1 MTKWSVM
8 VKDEQPL
15 LHTNAREP
23 QARTKAKEPQAR
35 AKAREMSAQAET
47 SEVQEKSAVPQTYLQ
62 SNKHLLKR
70 ARTRPRLPSKE
81 ETLGPPPQKPP
92 WKEESSNDSLL
103 ASVSV
108 NVKAF
113 PLAGS
118 AEHLPLAETKLDCK
132 LEHPLPSVVANTTR
146 RKRQR
151 SESKTGS
158 VIEIPQPK
166 GRTPSSRR
174 GAAHRSPQ
182 VIVQTTSE
190 NNSGNSISTAVD
202 CSPITVTPEHS
213 PVPRRKKM
221 EPPKRVQ
228 SKASRGNHRR
238 ARKEAKC
245 PNNPPVVLKFVSKA
259 KMMKPYPLVKECR
272 VVLRAPLPSI
282 GITGIKRKVSQDEYF
297 LHDSDRITSA
307 QGSTVN
313 TEGMARSE
321 PPVKEKTSLNE
332 TNISPAELIHTEK
345 QPIGQ
350 TIKPESPLQKKEEGA
365 SPGASPLLDVPQEA
379 EEPAISLAEQPF
391 CAEPQDSLAGLLG
404 ESATETLPASLETR
418 LLLRRSSRGRHPP
431 SPLETEMATLVEK
444 QAPVASQTPEK
455 IQAVKASLLKKI
467 RKFIMPI
474 VSARSS
480 RVIKPPRRFRDDEQ
494 CTTKKSPPKAS
505 PDSAAL
511 DPKAAGSTCS
521 PSLDETLVDV
531 EDYAENQE
539 VVERGN
545 EMLSHV
551 KDECSTKPEVVL
563 KPDAI
568 LDDEPLQALAASPYS
583 DNTQDLTL
591 KNPCTYVDE
600 EQLPVPLASDHS
612 PDLTELSSSVNAHEM
627 IPESLISDDTRDLT
641 LRSSMSNEV
650 QLPLALPSMDN
661 QQLTAVCFNADDMQA
676 LTPGSSHTNSEQIVS
691 CVSPSIENTQCLSLK
706 LISPNADDKSGLAP
720 ASSSTDKFNYS
731 ALESVHIPKTE
742 GLTIVLPSSDN
753 EQSLPWEP
761 GNLDNRSLIP
771 VACVSENAQNSP
783 PLSSGS
789 DPVSTQD
796 STPLLIS
803 ADDKLGL
810 AQESSLSVPGR
821 KITLG
826 QLVPDD
832 RRSLETVLPNSDN
845 LPGTSVLTISDGM
858 RSIPHVSPSPDN
870 MQVLTSMTASSDN
883 FQALAPLSPTS
894 NTVLGTIN
902 FPSITDNTWS
912 SATVSPELVNQ
923 HDRTPICSLPEPT
936 QGLPPFSLGSE
947 NIQFLTPLSLS
958 SESKINASQISVV
971 SPQGL
976 TTGSP
981 TFNTTLGMG
990 PSLPSSDLPTLS
1002 LVSPTSDNTQCLMP
1016 ELSSYNNRLCLTP
1029 ASPVSSSFKM
1039 DTVETIAPESLME
1052 DKTHG
1057 LVSVFSTSETT
1068 QGVVQ
1073 NCPALES
1080 TEGLVSAM
1088 SENIHTSSQFMA
1100 SMPST
1105 LPEKRKT
1112 ILRQPTFRW
1121 NSPGSI
1127 NSDPSPPVTQTNESN
1142 KSKTILKFPPV
1153 SVEEAQYPSLTPQ
1166 FSQPDVSQHD
1176 FPRSPV
1182 PQMTQSFVA
1191 PPVVSEPSI
1200 QLPTR
1205 SLAVLPSLPLLTEVA
1220 GAPSAVTQSSVLKQ
1234 DSVALPA
1241 APQSQVV
1248 TQAPLKQPSLTMSTQ
1263 PKSALVAPGK
1273 SDSSKRPPLLRA
1285 PQFTPSEAHLKIYE
1299 SVSIAPQRFESK
1311 QTLDSSTF
1319 SASSFALR
1327 HRRAE
1332 PKSGSAHYLEGGE
1345 SEHRKDSALVTVQ
1358 DQSCHLPSDLVG
1370 TFVGKPQTVARTNHL
1385 SLPLFAGNTLDNEVA
1400 TDPGLIKIQAMDCPG
1415 VIRKVALRR
1424 GVSSANSVPG
1434 KLTHPG
1440 KNSTPSSSEDSSD
1453 FDEAMSPASLLDL
1466 SPDSDEETA
1475 LATPLSSMDEKMIN
1489 ILKTAQA
1496 QLSQIDKRSLRKL
1509 VSPGPRIKHVCRHAS
1524 VALGQPRTPLTEDV
1538 PRLSALPLRDRDIID
1553 LPLQVNESSSG
1564 SESESIGSHRKTGKA
1579 VAAARPVRP
1588 LSGRKKLR
1596 QGRCGRCKGCLN
1608 PVDCGKCINC
1618 LDKTKFGG
1626 PNTKK
1631 QCCVHRR
1638 CDRIVARR
1646 NARLAQKAGRGS
1658 RTAAYRESSDDTG
1671 DEEVAFWKKEC
1682 EETATETSEQDPLL
1696 QRKSARRCV
1705 KQRPCYDV
1713 FAESEESEP
1722 DSKLGTSTRKSSRE
1736 SDYLPV
1742 DTEELSRPRKATLQP
1757 VVHLKAR
1764 KKPDKDLL
1772 AALTSVPLSNSGSGR
1787 LKASDDGIHRV
1798 RIDFK
1803 EDCDVEN
1810 VWQLGG
1816 LSVLTSVP
1824 VTPQLMC
1831 LLCAS
1836 RGHHELIY
1844 CQVCCEPFHQF
1855 CLEENERPLPE
1866 QEENWC
1872 CRRCKFCHVC
1882 GLKGRATKHLL
1893 ECDRCRNCYH
1903 LDCLGPNYP
1912 TKPFRK
1918 RNGWLCSTCVRCK
1931 SCGVSPGKN
1940 WDTEWSNDYTLCPE
1954 CTTLYDKG
1962 NYCPICTH
1970 CYEENDYES
1979 QMIHCFKCQHWVH
1992 SKCEGLTD
2000 EQYEI
2005 LSNLPESVVY
2015 TCTPC
2020 TGGKKAKWRDVLVS
2034 ELQSGLKQV
2043 MKELL
2048 TSNLTTSIHQCAKNC
2063 CGEEAEEQ
2071 HKQPC
2076 DLLGVSKL
2084 LDQGHY
2090 VSVKS
2095 FCDDVVH
2102 IIQQRVN
2109 EESKLMDT
2117 RVSLM
2122 SQTLFLQLITK
2133 YFTWFQSQ
2141 DIQIW
2146 QRSKSIPN
2154 GMLPNAVL
2162 PPSSDHIYAQWRERE
2177 ELHPVEN
2184 GLSKSKTPS
2193 PGTKVNSSLSCDTT
2207 PLVCKEE
2214 EVLDN
2219 RQCTLCLKYGDD
2231 NPKNAGRLLYI
2242 GQNEWTHINCA
2253 IWSAEVF
2260 EENDGSLKNVHAAVA
2275 RGRQMRCELCQK
2287 SGATVGC
2294 CLSSCHSNFHFMCAR
2309 SRRCVFQD
2317 DKKMFCEKHKDLMD
2331 GEMVG
2336 ADDFD
2341 VLRRVYVDFE
2351 GISFKRKFIVGLEPE
2366 SIHMMIGAMKID
2378 SLGML
2383 SDLSACEGKLFPIG
2397 YQCSRLYWST
2407 VDARRRCWYKC
2418 RVLENRSAATT
2429 KEPEIGEDQGT
2440 NQTIA
2445 HSPTLNSDMFLL
2457 DEHIRS
2463 NASSC
2468 LPMKPRSPLPN
2479 LGRVPPAESTLTA
2492 HVPRSFPRA
2501 RIKVPNYSPSRRP
2514 LGGFSRP
2521 LPSPGSPTSVSHHI
2535 LTVSD
2540 PDVVPLRRTR
2550 RHSPVSHSTTTRG
2563 RISSPNLTTCATN
2576 VRTKISPSSPVSLKG
2591 GASIT
2596 AAPSSPDPSSRCRNH
2611 HHNLSTSAIANLPE
2625 IDLVMQTSTSGP
2637 QSTSYPHFS
2646 GADHSYNFKRSSTPS
2661 EMDGLQTFE
2670 SPDVGAYQDLEYCDS
2685 VGSPGLLSPGGPL
2698 GSMVDD
2704 GQLVPG
2710 LCVDAFDESDMEVVS
2725 SLNVS
2730 DLEFDESVLDSTF
2743 QEDNS
2748 ECHSQIVVKTRQA
2761 DEFREDRSFGLGTS
2775 TSGRHHVAVNGGESS
2790 EDDNSQNCY
2799 SFSRTVVTRN
2809 MDLLPYPM
2817 DLQLPHI
2824 KQLDGVDD
2832 GTESDTSSIATSTEP
2847 RVPQVAKNISFNL
2860 AGSSQEAG
2868 ATGIQTELTSA
2879 MDSKNPQASA
2889 EKVPEDLPSDI
2900 VDFVLKDF
2908 NTGTLTF
2915 SSERNHSSPT
2925 LLLPKSV
2932 SENGSNILANNLVT
2946 VPEVLSKPTKSLLH
2960 PAPVTRVETLAVA
2973 PLQSGSNFNLVN
2985 GSNGPITRREQ
2996 LIASKPSEPTW
3007 LSVGCR
3013 PIDPSLTVLN
3023 LKDPPQLQRVCK
3035 PLSLSPQV
3043 PTFTM
3048 AKLETPSVS
3057 VHKPSSTS
3065 KVLMVNKQG
3074 QLFVKVQSNSAPGA
3088 PSSDQKVITCQPVP
3102 ISPSPCAPVV
3112 TCSAGE
3118 QLNFHPVLGNFSNQ
3132 QGNARACQRL
3142 EPTPS
3147 SSMRVM
3153 VIPQIAPCSQVV
3165 ESNSRGNPRK
3175 VAPNIKKS
3183 DCELN
3188 LGGAMLTPIQKQPN
3202 LGTVILRAS
3211 APLGIVRNDAPT
3223 WTFSGP
3229 LLNVMPMLNVIR
3241 TGAPNGPGQFTIGTS
3256 TVMPQSVGLQQNCV
3270 LQRFPMNSGMMA
3282 LSTGLPILRPSLLQG
3297 MSNFNLAEPPAAPLQ
3312 ATQSPKSNG
3321 TPPSPVV
3328 AAPVIPKPYTPIQA
3342 SCVKRVS
3349 TCNSQTPSKKLKL
3362 EISPKAVQEN
3372 RLQTN
3377 NVLTPS
3383 HKNNIST
3390 GQMQIKTST
3399 EKVTWDEDDIKEEDL
3414 SDSESIASLID
3425 LTASP
3430 KSEAETP
3437 NQENEAM
3444 MEPKSEPANDD
3455 AAESTTE
3462 SVVEPPWYKYSED
3475 LSSSDEDAPVVDDQE
3490 PRKPHPHL
3498 RFEISNEDGFNVQAE
3513 SIEIAWKA
3521 VVEKVQEARGIGR
3534 LRNISFTGMS
3544 GLRML
3549 GLHHDAVIFLVEQLF
3564 GAERCRKYKFR
3575 FHQQE
3580 QVEEELPINPSGCA
3594 RSEVYIRKCTFDM
3607 FNFLASQHRMLPE
3620 SCTVDEEEDEVQLKS
3635 TRRATSLELPMAMR
3649 FRHLKR
3655 TSKEA
3660 VGVYRSAIHGRG
3672 LFCKRNIDAGE
3683 MVIEYS
3689 GIVIRSVLTDK
3700 REKFYDSK
3708 GIGCYM
3714 FRIDDFDVVDATMH
3728 GNAARFINHSCEPN
3742 CYSRVIH
3749 VEGQKHIVIF
3759 ALRKIYRGEEL
3770 TYDYKFP
3777 IEDPSNKLP
3786 CNCGAKKCRRFLN

>member
-1 MTKWSVM
+1 MTKWSAM
-8 VKDEQPL
+8 VKDQQPL
-15 LHTNAREP
+15 LHTNAREQP
-23 QARTKAKEPQAR
+23 ARTKAKQAR
-35 AKAREMSAQAET
+35 AKAREISSQAKNSDT
-47 SEVQEKSAVPQTYLQ
+47 QEQSAVPPTYLKR
-62 SNKHLLKR
+62 NKHLLKR
-70 ARTRPRLPSKE
+70 ARTRPLMPSKE

-92 WKEESSNDSLL
+92 WKEESTDDSLL
-103 ASVSV
+103 ASASM

-113 PLAGS
+113 PLA
-118 AEHLPLAETKLDCK
+118 ETQEQLPRTETKLDCK
-132 LEHPLPSVVANTTR
+132 LARPLPSAIANTTR

-158 VIEIPQPK
+158 TFEVPQPK
-166 GRTPSSRR
+166 ARTPSSRR
-174 GAAHRSPQ
+174 GVACRSPQ
-182 VIVQTTSE
+182 VIVQATSE
-190 NNSGNSISTAVD
+190 KSSGNSISPAVA
-202 CSPITVTPEHS
+202 CSPITDSSEPS
-213 PVPRRKKM
+213 PIPRRKKK
-221 EPPKRVQ
+221 EPPKRIPA
-228 SKASRGNHRR
+228 KPSRGNLHR
-238 ARKEAKC
+238 KGKVAKC
-245 PNNPPVVLKFVSKA
+245 HKNPPVVLKFVSKA
-259 KMMKPYPLVKECR
+259 KIMKAFPLVKECR

-282 GITGIKRKVSQDEYF
+282 GITGIKSKVTQDE
-297 LHDSDRITSA
+297 DSIQDGDRITSA
-307 QGSTVN
+307 GGPTKS
-313 TEGMARSE
+313 TEGMTRSE
-321 PPVKEKTSLNE
+321 PHVVKEKSTPDK
-332 TNISPAELIHTEK
+332 TNISPTEPTHTVR
-345 QPIGQ
+345 QTIGQ
-350 TIKPESPLQKKEEGA
+350 TITPLLKKEERA
-365 SPGASPLLDVPQEA
+365 SPGSSLPLDMSQEA
-379 EEPAISLAEQPF
+379 EEPAMLRAGQPF
-391 CAEPQDSLAGLLG
+391 CAEPQDSLAGLLR
-404 ESATETLPASLETR
+404 ESNETHPVSLETR
-418 LLLRRSSRGRHPP
+418 LLLRRSGRGRRP
-431 SPLETEMATLVEK
+431 SSPVETEMATLGEK
-444 QAPVASQTPEK
+444 EGSVASQSTEE
-455 IQAVKASLLKKI
+455 IQAVKANILKKI

-480 RVIKPPRRFRDDEQ
+480 RVIKPPRRFMDDEL
-494 CTTKKSPPKAS
+494 CSTKKSPPKAS
-505 PDSAAL
+505 PYNASLHPNAADRTSA
-511 DPKAAGSTCS
+511 S
-521 PSLDETLVDV
+521 SLDETLVDV
-531 EDYAENQE
+531 EEDYAECQE
-539 VVERGN
+539 VAKKEH
-545 EMLSHV
+545 EMPSQV
-551 KDECSTKPEVVL
+551 KDECRTKLEVVL
-563 KPDAI
+563 KPDEV
-568 LDDEPLQALAASPYS
+568 LDDEPLRALAASPYS
-583 DNTQDLTL
+583 DNTQDVTH
-591 KNPCTYVDE
+591 KNPCTDIAE
-600 EQLPVPLASDHS
+600 NLPSVPLASGHS
-612 PDLTELSSSVNAHEM
+612 PDLTPELLSSDNAHELTLGS
-627 IPESLISDDTRDLT
+627 PISDDGCVLT
-641 LRSSMSNEV
+641 LLSPMSEKV
-650 QLPLALPSMDN
+650 ELPPALPSADN
-661 QQLTAVCFNADDMQA
+661 EQQLTAVPSNADDIQA
-676 LTPGSSHTNSEQIVS
+676 LTQSSSHISSKQVVS
-691 CVSPSIENTQCLSLK
+691 GVSSSFENTQRLSLT
-706 LISPNADDKSGLAP
+706 LLSPSTDDKPDLAP
-720 ASSSTDKFNYS
+720 ASPRSDNFNHST
-731 ALESVHIPKTE
+731 LESVHVDKTE
-742 GLTIVLPSSDN
+742 ALTLVLPSSEIEQSLLSEPQSLGNNHILIPVACISGKNQNSPSLSSDSATGIAQDSTLLLPSADHKLGLALESSLSVYDHKTLGKCIPNDIQDLAIMLPSSDN
-753 EQSLPWEP
+753 
-761 GNLDNRSLIP
+761 
-771 VACVSENAQNSP
+771 
-783 PLSSGS
+783 
-789 DPVSTQD
+789 
-796 STPLLIS
+796 
-803 ADDKLGL
+803 L
-810 AQESSLSVPGR
+810 AR
-821 KITLG
+821 
-826 QLVPDD
+826 
-832 RRSLETVLPNSDN
+832 
-845 LPGTSVLTISDGM
+845 TSVLSSSSETQALQ
-858 RSIPHVSPSPDN
+858 PLSPSPDN
-870 MQVLTSMTASSDN
+870 MQGLTPMSSSSDN
-883 FQALAPLSPTS
+883 TQGLAPFSSAS
-894 NTVLGTIN
+894 NTTLGAIP
-902 FPSITDNTWS
+902 FPCNTDTTWS
-912 SATVSPELVNQ
+912 PAPMSPGLLNQ
-923 HDRTPICSLPEPT
+923 HDSTPVFSIPDTTE
-936 QGLPPFSLGSE
+936 GLPPFSLGSE
-947 NIQFLTPLSLS
+947 NIQLLTPVSLS
-958 SESKINASQISVV
+958 SESKMSTSLVSSVIDC
-971 SPQGL
+971 PPGL
-976 TTGSP
+976 TPESP
-981 TFNTTLGMG
+981 SFNTSLGMG
-990 PSLPSSDLPTLS
+990 RSLHSSDSPTLSQVLPTL
-1002 LVSPTSDNTQCLMP
+1002 DNTQCLMP
-1016 ELSSYNNRLCLTP
+1016 ELSSSYNSRPCLTP
-1029 ASPVSSSFKM
+1029 ASPGSTSLKV
-1039 DTVETIAPESLME
+1039 DTVETLAPELMG
-1052 DKTHG
+1052 DQTHG
-1057 LVSVFSTSETT
+1057 LVSVLSAYESTE
-1068 QGVVQ
+1068 GVEL
-1073 NCPALES
+1073 NFPALES
-1080 TEGLVSAM
+1080 PYELVSVM
-1088 SENIHTSSQFMA
+1088 SESIHTPSSFTA
-1100 SMPST
+1100 LS
-1105 LPEKRKT
+1105 EKRKT

-1121 NSPGSI
+1121 NSPTSL
-1127 NSDPSPPVTQTNESN
+1127 NSDLVPPVTQTNESN
-1142 KSKTILKFPPV
+1142 TSKTILKFPPV
-1153 SVEEAQYPSLTPQ
+1153 SVEEGQCLSLPPPP
-1166 FSQPDVSQHD
+1166 FSQPAVNEHDV
-1176 FPRSPV
+1176 PGSPV
-1182 PQMTQSFVA
+1182 HQMTQSFVPP
-1191 PPVVSEPSI
+1191 PPVVSQPSI
-1200 QLPTR
+1200 QLPTQ
-1205 SLAVLPSLPLLTEVA
+1205 SLAVLPSLPLASDL
-1220 GAPSAVTQSSVLKQ
+1220 APSAVTQSSILKPN
-1234 DSVALPA
+1234 SVALPT
-1241 APQSQVV
+1241 APQSQVL
-1248 TQAPLKQPSLTMSTQ
+1248 TPAPLKQPSLTVPTQ
-1263 PKSALVAPGK
+1263 PKSTPVGLGK
-1273 SDSSKRPPLLRA
+1273 TDPSKRPPLLRA

-1299 SVSIAPQRFESK
+1299 SVSIPPQRVESK

-1319 SASSFALR
+1319 STSSFAIR
-1327 HRRAE
+1327 QRRAE
-1332 PKSGSAHYLEGGE
+1332 PKSGSAQYLEGGD
-1345 SEHRKDSALVTVQ
+1345 SEQRKDSALVTVH
-1358 DQSCHLPSDLVG
+1358 DQSCPLPSDLVG

-1385 SLPLFAGNTLDNEVA
+1385 SLPLFAGNTLDNEVSA
-1400 TDPGLIKIQAMDCPG
+1400 DPGLIKIQAMDCPG

-1424 GVSSANSVPG
+1424 GLSSANSVPC
-1434 KLTHPG
+1434 KPTHPG

-1453 FDEAMSPASLLDL
+1453 FDEALSPASHLGL

-1496 QLSQIDKRSLRKL
+1496 QLSQIDRRSLRKL
-1509 VSPGPRIKHVCRHAS
+1509 VTPGPRIKHVCRHAS
-1524 VALGQPRTPLTEDV
+1524 VALGQPRASLTEDV

-1564 SESESIGSHRKTGKA
+1564 SESESIGSHRKPRK
-1579 VAAARPVRP
+1579 VAAAPSARTARPMG
-1588 LSGRKKLR
+1588 GRKKLR
-1596 QGRCGRCKGCLN
+1596 QGRCSRCKGCLN

-1646 NARLAQKAGRGS
+1646 NARLAMKGGRVS
-1658 RTAAYRESSDDTG
+1658 RTSANRESSDDTG
-1671 DEEVAFWKKEC
+1671 DEEVSFWKKEC

-1742 DTEELSRPRKATLQP
+1742 DAEEMSRPRKATLQP

-1772 AALTSVPLSNSGSGR
+1772 ASLEKLMSNGCSGR

-1803 EDCDVEN
+1803 EDCEVEN
-1810 VWQLGG
+1810 VWLLGG

-1836 RGHHELIY
+1836 RGNHEMIY

-1855 CLEENERPLPE
+1855 CLEEKERPLPE

-1882 GLKGRATKHLL
+1882 GLKGRASKHLL

-1918 RNGWLCSTCVRCK
+1918 RNGWLCSTCIRCK

-1940 WDTEWSNDYTLCPE
+1940 WDTEWSNDYTLCPD

-1979 QMIHCFKCQHWVH
+1979 QMIQCFKCQHWVH

-2020 TGGKKAKWRDVLVS
+2020 TGGKKAKWRDVMVS

-2048 TSNLTTSIHQCAKNC
+2048 TSSLTTTIHQCAKNC

-2090 VSVKS
+2090 ASLKT
-2095 FCDDVVH
+2095 FCDDVMH
-2102 IIQQRVN
+2102 IIQQQIR

-2117 RVSLM
+2117 RVSIM

-2133 YFTWFQSQ
+2133 YFAWFQSQ
-2141 DIQIW
+2141 DTQMW
-2146 QRSKSIPN
+2146 QQSKSIPN

-2162 PPSSDHIYAQWRERE
+2162 PPSSDHIYAQWRERA

-2184 GLSKSKTPS
+2184 GLVGSKIPS
-2193 PGTKVNSSLSCDTT
+2193 PGTKVSSSLSYDTK

-2309 SRRCVFQD
+2309 ASRCVFQD

-2366 SIHMMIGAMKID
+2366 SVHMMIGAMKID

-2418 RVLENRSAATT
+2418 RVLENRSTATT
-2429 KEPEIGEDQGT
+2429 KEPEIGEDQGS

-2445 HSPTLNSDMFLL
+2445 HSPTLNADLFLL
-2457 DEHIRS
+2457 DEHIQS

-2468 LPMKPRSPLPN
+2468 LPMKPHAPLPN
-2479 LGRVPPAESTLTA
+2479 PGRVPPAEPTSTTPA
-2492 HVPRSFPRA
+2492 PRCFPRA

-2514 LGGFSRP
+2514 LGGSSRP

-2550 RHSPVSHSTTTRG
+2550 RHSPVSHGTTTRG
-2563 RISSPNLTTCATN
+2563 RISSPTLTTGATN
-2576 VRTKISPSSPVSLKG
+2576 VRTKISPSSPVSLNG
-2591 GASIT
+2591 GASST
-2596 AAPSSPDPSSRCRNH
+2596 AALASPDPSSRCRGH
-2611 HHNLSTSAIANLPE
+2611 QHNLSTSAIASQPE
-2625 IDLVMQTSTSGP
+2625 IDFVMQTSTSGP
-2637 QSTSYPHFS
+2637 PSTSYPHFS

-2661 EMDGLQTFE
+2661 EMDGLQSFE
-2670 SPDVGAYQDLEYCDS
+2670 SPDVGAYQDLEYCDTVS
-2685 VGSPGLLSPGGPL
+2685 SPGLLSPGGPL

-2710 LCVDAFDESDMEVVS
+2710 FCVDAFDESDMEVVS

-2730 DLEFDESVLDSTF
+2730 DLEFDDSVLDSTF
-2743 QEDNS
+2743 QEDNPQ
-2748 ECHSQIVVKTRQA
+2748 CHSQILVNTRQA
-2761 DEFREDRSFGLGTS
+2761 NEFREDRLFGLGTS

-2790 EDDNSQNCY
+2790 EDENSQNCY
-2799 SFSRTVVTRN
+2799 NFSRTVVTRN

-2817 DLQLPHI
+2817 DLKLPHI

-2832 GTESDTSSIATSTEP
+2832 GTESDTSSVTTTTETRMP
-2847 RVPQVAKNISFNL
+2847 HVTKNISFH
-2860 AGSSQEAG
+2860 ATGSSQKAEG
-2868 ATGIQTELTSA
+2868 ATDIQPELA
-2879 MDSKNPQASA
+2879 PAVDSKNPPASVDT
-2889 EKVPEDLPSDI
+2889 VPEDLPSDI
-2900 VDFVLKDF
+2900 VDFVLKDL
-2908 NTGTLTF
+2908 NSGTRAL
-2915 SSERNHSSPT
+2915 SRDRIHSSPT

-2932 SENGSNILANNLVT
+2932 SEKGSNILANNLVT
-2946 VPEVLSKPTKSLLH
+2946 VPEVLSNAPKSLLH
-2960 PAPVTRVETLAVA
+2960 PVPVTRVETLA
-2973 PLQSGSNFNLVN
+2973 PLQSGSNFHLIN

-2996 LIASKPSEPTW
+2996 LIASKPSESTW
-3007 LSVGCR
+3007 QSAGCR
-3013 PIDPSLTVLN
+3013 PIEPSPTVLN

-3057 VHKPSSTS
+3057 AHKPSTTS

-3074 QLFVKVQSNSAPGA
+3074 QLFVKVQSNTAPGA
-3088 PSSDQKVITCQPVP
+3088 PCPDQKVITCQPVP

-3112 TCSAGE
+3112 SCSGGE
-3118 QLNFHPVLGNFSNQ
+3118 QLNFHSVIGNLQNQ
-3132 QGNARACQRL
+3132 RGNGTACQRL

-3147 SSMRVM
+3147 SNMRVM
-3153 VIPQIAPCSQVV
+3153 VIPQITPCSQVV

-3175 VAPNIKKS
+3175 VAPKS
-3183 DCELN
+3183 GCELN
-3188 LGGAMLTPIQKQPN
+3188 LGGGMITPIQKQTN

-3229 LLNVMPMLNVIR
+3229 LLNVMPMLNVFR
-3241 TGAPNGPGQFTIGTS
+3241 TGVPNGPGQFTIGTS

-3270 LQRFPMNSGMMA
+3270 LQRFPVNSGMMT

-3297 MSNFNLAEPPAAPLQ
+3297 MSNFNLTETPVPPHQVAP
-3312 ATQSPKSNG
+3312 SPKSNG
-3321 TPPSPVV
+3321 TPHSPVV
-3328 AAPVIPKPYTPIQA
+3328 FAPLIPKPSIQTQA
-3342 SCVKRVS
+3342 SCVKRGS
-3349 TCNSQTPSKKLKL
+3349 TCNSQTPSKKPKL
-3362 EISPKAVQEN
+3362 EISPKVVPEN
-3372 RLQTN
+3372 RPQTN
-3377 NVLTPS
+3377 NLTTPS
-3383 HKNNIST
+3383 YQNNTGI
-3390 GQMQIKTST
+3390 GQMQMKTPIVMGT
-3399 EKVTWDEDDIKEEDL
+3399 QEEDQVKEEDL
-3414 SDSESIASLID
+3414 SETESIVSLID
-3425 LTASP
+3425 VTASP
-3430 KSEAETP
+3430 KSQADTPDQETEAIK
-3437 NQENEAM
+3437 
-3444 MEPKSEPANDD
+3444 EPKSESANS
-3455 AAESTTE
+3455 AAVSSTTE
-3462 SVVEPPWYKYSED
+3462 SVEEPPWYKYSDD
-3475 LSSSDEDAPVVDDQE
+3475 LSSSEEDVPVVDDQE

-3564 GAERCRKYKFR
+3564 GSELCRKYKFR